1 MVSKGLG
8 VSWRPPPFMCNLRG
22 GSFQQ
27 APSAIFLQPGLS
39 LAFTTASTT
48 NQLKPPSIRRYK
60 RYKDSNVKIE
70 LLNEEKSQHC
80 LVQA

>member
-1 MVSKGLG
+1 MTITA
-8 VSWRPPPFMCNLRG
+8 
-22 GSFQQ
+22 QQ

-48 NQLKPPSIRRYK
+48 NQLKPPSIKRYK

-70 LLNEEKSQHC
+70 LLNEEKRLFFNQPTTPTVPGGGGKSG
-80 LVQA
+80 